1 MTLKANTGNA
11 KKLSPMTAIAKFSS
25 ITNPHSLIIT
35 LRKNKVEAQIKQN
48 TKNDKIKPADITNPL
63 IFLFAYNKTRH
74 KRKERQ
80 L

>member
-1 MTLKANTGNA
+1 MTLKASTGNA

-48 TKNDKIKPADITNPL
+48 TKNDKIKPTDTISPL
-63 IFLFAYNKTRH
+63 IFYFDKKNFTKP
-74 KRKERQ
+74 
-80 L
+80 